1 MDKSEQFVV
10 FLLDEKQ
17 YALRL
22 FAVEKIVRAVEIT
35 LLPKAPEI
43 VYGIINAQG
52 RIIPVVNVRKRFRL
66 PEREI
71 GINDQFIITNTLRN
85 TVVLVAD
92 AVSGVVE
99 RSEQEMTTAG
109 KIVTGM
115 GHVEGIVKLK
125 DGMILILDLDEF
137 LSLDEEKKLDTAM
150 KKHKSGSRK

>member
-1 MDKSEQFVV
+1 MNKSDQFVV
-10 FLLDEKQ
+10 FALDEKR

-22 FAVEKIVRAVEIT
+22 FAVEKIVHAVEIT
-35 LLPKAPEI
+35 PLPKAPEI

-52 RIIPVVNVRKRFRL
+52 RIIPVVNIRKRFRL

-71 GINDQFIITNTLRN
+71 DINDQFIITNTSRN

-99 RSEQEMTTAG
+99 RSEQEMTTTD

-115 GHVEGIVKLK
+115 GHVEGVVKLK
-125 DGMILILDLDEF
+125 DDMILILDLDKF
-137 LSLDEEKKLDTAM
+137 LSLDEEEKLKAAM
-150 KKHKSGSRK
+150 KKRKH